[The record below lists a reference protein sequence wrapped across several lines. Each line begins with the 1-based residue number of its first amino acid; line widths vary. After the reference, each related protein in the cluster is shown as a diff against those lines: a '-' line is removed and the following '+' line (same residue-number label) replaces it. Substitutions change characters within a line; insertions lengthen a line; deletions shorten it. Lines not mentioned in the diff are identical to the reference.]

1 MPNSNIEK
9 TDIEAIKEDSSY
21 FMRLPDDRKT
31 EWVSLTAIEKCP
43 SNIKHVPEEKITY
56 EMVGLALLLDINQ
69 IHNISQRVQSEEL
82 PFLFKDDDELFRKLP
97 KDCLTPE
104 LCMIAVKADGY
115 NLEFVPEG
123 LKTKDMC
130 REALCA
136 SPDLGYG
143 DAEILAHVPYPD
155 VCLEGIKNFAGNVD
169 CADLIALLRKEVI
182 TPEIAG
188 FAVSQNGHCLAAV
201 PIHLQTEAL
210 AFQATLTSGN
220 SALLS
225 TAIREDIKTENAYRI
240 GLNKDL
246 FQSFLLIPEGK
257 RTPGLCL
264 TALKWFPEQI
274 GKCPEVIPDKVRCGC
289 NVFSLNQKMEQCT
302 GEKFSIVQMENFY
315 GGKPLKVNHIHTPK
329 GELKNT
335 TVKFDKEKEEFSFA
349 TLSQQQKKGRR
360 L

>member
-1 MPNSNIEK
+1 MINN
-9 TDIEAIKEDSSY
+9 DIEAIE
-21 FMRLPDDRKT
+21 R
-31 EWVSLTAIEKCP
+31 
-43 SNIKHVPEEKITY
+43 
-56 EMVGLALLLDINQ
+56 
-69 IHNISQRVQSEEL
+69 
-82 PFLFKDDDELFRKLP
+82 FKKDEELFRRLP
-97 KDCLTPE
+97 KDTLTPE
-104 LCMIAVKADGY
+104 LCMMAVKADGY

-130 REALCA
+130 REALRA

-155 VCLEGIKNFAGNVD
+155 VCLESMKEFAKNVD
-169 CADLIALLRKEVI
+169 CAELIVLLRKEVI
-182 TPEIAG
+182 TPEIAD

-210 AFQATLTSGN
+210 ANRATLISGN

-225 TAIREDIKTENAYRI
+225 TSIREDIKTQNAYRM
-240 GLNKDL
+240 GMDKDL

-264 TALKWFPEQI
+264 TASKWFPEQI
-274 GKCPEVIPDKVRCGC
+274 EKHPEAIPDKVRYGC

-302 GEKFSIVQMENFY
+302 GEKFSIAQMESFY
-315 GGKPLKVNHIHTPK
+315 AGKPLKVNHIHTPK

-335 TVKFDKEKEEFSFA
+335 MVKFNKEKEEFSFA
-349 TLSQQQKKGRR
+349 PLSQQQKKGRR